1 VLNLVASL
9 SLLFAAPLADDP
21 SPPEKVLTG
30 SEKTKR
36 FEIRFRP
43 GSRAESSVDRTKVMA
58 ERDLDR
64 ILARLEFKE
73 WNETIRLFLYD
84 DVDELKRITGVG
96 AAGYSTPL
104 ESHVPYDNDQ
114 TRLHELV
121 HVVAQRFKERG
132 PEPRSLFFAEGLA
145 NAVLEFVTGVHVDAV
160 AAFYRQRKQL
170 PTLAELHAVGD
181 YYSWLS
187 SHPGFNGYDVGGSWI
202 LWLLDTFGAKKVRS
216 YCAGV
221 PAREAFGKSLEELE
235 KGWHARLDKVVL
247 RPGLDALLRERQG
260 EKVEFPKYVAP
271 EHQLDARMLGDA
283 KEWEALDA
291 AEFAASGPGGAERKG
306 GALSIRGPKDTG
318 IWSEAA
324 LGTKTVGDGWLR
336 ATISPQPGCWAVK
349 IAFGGKCQAMLLG
362 NGAFL
367 YNEVGG
373 VDSTDA
379 VKLGSTPVELVLRRE
394 HGRATVWI
402 DGVQRLA
409 GGVAGDA
416 ALPTLGVVQGEA
428 SFGKVAVRALH

>member
-1 VLNLVASL
+1 MLSLVCSW
-9 SLLFAAPLADDP
+9 SLLFAAPVADDP
-21 SPPEKVLTG
+21 PPPEAVLTG

-84 DVDELKRITGVG
+84 DVDELKRITGV
-96 AAGYSTPL
+96 AAGGYSTPL
-104 ESHVPYDNDQ
+104 ESHIPFDNDQ

-121 HVVAQRFKERG
+121 HVVAQRFKEHG
-132 PEPRSLFFAEGLA
+132 PEPRNLFFAEGLA

-170 PTLAELHAVGD
+170 PPLAEFHAIGD
-181 YYSWLS
+181 YYAWLS

-202 LWLLDTFGAKKVRS
+202 LWLLDTYGAKKVRS

-221 PAREAFGKSLEELE
+221 PAKEAFGKSLEELE

-247 RPGLDALLRERQG
+247 RPGLEALLRERQG

-271 EHQLDARMLGDA
+271 EQQLDAKLLGDA

-306 GALSIRGPKDTG
+306 GALSMHGPKESG
-318 IWSEAA
+318 VWSEAA
-324 LGTKTVGDGWLR
+324 LGAKSFGDGWLR
-336 ATISPQPGCWAVK
+336 ATVAPRSGCWGVK

-362 NGAFL
+362 NAAFL
-367 YNEVGG
+367 YNENGG

-379 VKLGSTPVELVLRRE
+379 VKLGTKPVEIVLRRE

-409 GGVAGDA
+409 GAVAGDA
-416 ALPTLGVVQGEA
+416 ALPALGVVQGEA
-428 SFGKVAVRALH
+428 SFSKVAVRVAR